1 MLKGTPDNIGIIG
14 LDEVG
19 RGSLAGPVVTC
30 ATTFASHVIKAHKVV
45 SKSSY
50 IEFHIDDVR
59 ITDSKKMSS
68 DERKIAANWIYQ
80 NATAVGIGMSSVCVI
95 NEFGIV
101 EATNK
106 AFRKSVKE
114 VQRSLLTPIDLVL
127 VDAFFIPRLPGIRQD
142 QQRAIIHGDAT
153 EFTIAAAS
161 IVAKV
166 YRDALMEKLARKH
179 GNDVYLWE
187 QNKGYGTL
195 DHRIAIKKYGTTA
208 HHRTMFVRKILGEDK

>member
-1 MLKGTPDNIGIIG
+1 MEMHVIG

-19 RGSLAGPVVTC
+19 RGALAGSVVTGC
-30 ATTFASHVIKAHKVV
+30 V
-45 SKSSY
+45 SFDRSIYQNMRCNNKPGY
-50 IEFHIDDVR
+50 TNFLITGDDIR

-68 DERKIAANWIYQ
+68 KERAVASEWIFQ
-80 NATAVGIGMSSVCVI
+80 NAVAVGIGKSSVSSI
-95 NEFGIV
+95 NKLGIV

-114 VQRSLLTPIDLVL
+114 VQRSLLTPIDIVL
-127 VDAFFIPRLPGIRQD
+127 VDAFFIPRLPGIKRA

-153 EFTIAAAS
+153 EFCIAAAS

-166 YRDALMEKLARKH
+166 YRDALMEKLAQKQ

-195 DHRIAIKKYGTTA
+195 THRLAIKKYGTTD

>member
-1 MLKGTPDNIGIIG
+1 MEMHVAGI
-14 LDEVG
+14 DEVG
-19 RGSLAGPVVTC
+19 RGALAGSVVTGC
-30 ATTFASHVIKAHKVV
+30 VSFDQNIEMHVIKKHRLG
-45 SKSSY
+45 
-50 IEFHIDDVR
+50 FIDFIVKGDDIR

-68 DERKIAANWIYQ
+68 NERRIVSDWICQ
-80 NATAVGIGMSSVCVI
+80 NAAAVGIGKSSVSLI
-95 NEFGIV
+95 NKLGIV

-127 VDAFFIPRLPGIRQD
+127 VDAFFIPRLPGIRHD

-153 EFTIAAAS
+153 EFSIAAAS

-166 YRDALMEKLARKH
+166 YRDALMEKLAQKQ
-179 GNDVYLWE
+179 GNDVYLWK

-195 DHRIAIKKYGTTA
+195 AHRSAIKKYGTTK
-208 HHRTMFVRKILGEDK
+208 HHRTLFVRKILGEDK